1 MAALLNDTEYAEMII
16 AAQERVVGLEEDQGP
31 SLLTWTPEV
40 NALATLIDKVSMLV
54 EANKKKPG
62 RPVPYA
68 RPKTALS
75 KARRAR
81 DLQRRQALHERLTAA
96 LIPNRD

>member
-40 NALATLIDKVSMLV
+40 NAIATLIDKVSMLV

-81 DLQRRQALHERLTAA
+81 EIQRRQALHERLTAA